1 MYIIFYIKR
10 NTNIYISIL
19 VSILLFLDN
28 FNLVYDL
35 NNIKPVGNPEHI
47 TIIGHQAIELQK
59 NKMIIYKLTKI
70 NEQPIIKHSNK
81 LN

>member
-1 MYIIFYIKR
+1 M
-10 NTNIYISIL
+10 
-19 VSILLFLDN
+19 
-28 FNLVYDL
+28 YDL

-59 NKMIIYKLTKI
+59 YKMIIYKLTKI

-81 LN
+81 FQLSNRNFNIKFLINI